1 MQEKIRHS
9 VECLFLWNRRDG
21 IIMKI
26 NVHAGHNPDGKVS
39 CGAIGLIKES
49 TEARKVKDEVIKLL
63 KEEGHTVYDCTCSD
77 GTSQSDVL
85 NKIIKKCNEHVVD
98 VDVSIHFNAGATDK
112 IGNGRT
118 TGTEVLLYSSES
130 KAKEIAEKVVR
141 SIAQLGFKN
150 RGIKY
155 RTDLAVLRRT
165 KSPAL
170 LVECCFVDDKDDVN
184 LYSAKTMAK
193 AIVEGIFN
201 KKVEESI
208 KDDIYRVQVGAFQE
222 KTVAEVLAKKVKAAG
237 FECYVTK

>member
-1 MQEKIRHS
+1 
-9 VECLFLWNRRDG
+9 
-21 IIMKI
+21 MKI
-26 NVHAGHNPDGKVS
+26 NVHARHNPDYKVA
-39 CGAIGLIKES
+39 CGAVGLIKES

-98 VDVSIHFNAGATDK
+98 VDVSIHFNAGVKDK

-130 KAKEIAEKVVR
+130 KAKEIAERVVK

-155 RTDLAVLRRT
+155 KTNLAVLRRT
-165 KSPAL
+165 KSPAML
-170 LVECCFVDDKDDVN
+170 IECCFVDDKDDVN

-193 AIVEGIFN
+193 AIVESILN

-208 KDDIYRVQVGAFQE
+208 KDDTYRV
-222 KTVAEVLAKKVKAAG
+222 
-237 FECYVTK
+237 

>member
-1 MQEKIRHS
+1 MSFFYE
-9 VECLFLWNRRDG
+9 NRKDG

-26 NVHAGHNPDGKVS
+26 NVHAGHNPDNSVA
-39 CGAIGLIKES
+39 CGAVGLIKES
-49 TEARKVKDEVIKLL
+49 TEARKVKDEVVKLL

-98 VDVSIHFNAGATDK
+98 VDVSIHFNAGAKDLK
-112 IGNGRT
+112 GNGRT

-130 KAKEIAEKVVR
+130 KAKEIAERVVKN
-141 SIAQLGFKN
+141 IAQLGFKN

-165 KSPAL
+165 KSPTL

-193 AIVEGIFN
+193 AIVEGILN
-201 KKVEESI
+201 KKVKESI
-208 KDDIYRVQVGAFQE
+208 KADIYKVQIGAFQE
-222 KTVAEVLAKKVKAAG
+222 KTAAEVLAKKVKEAG
-237 FECYVTK
+237 FDCYVRQ